1 MEATPRYQPQRH
13 GHPPTLRSQC
23 WWRPKSASASVPSR
37 VAPCFVKVCTT
48 RPIEDEHPLL
58 VAGTY
63 VLARVF
69 VVVLF
74 KEDLIE
80 QGNYVPRRASL
91 TCKRRVV
98 LQSCMVISP
107 RKKGVDTEFCNLHTH
122 DGCCTFFT
130 VS

>member
-80 QGNYVPRRASL
+80 RGELCPPPGITNLQAPSGPTELYGDFAKE
-91 TCKRRVV
+91 KRRGHRI
-98 LQSCMVISP
+98 LQSP
-107 RKKGVDTEFCNLHTH
+107 HT
-122 DGCCTFFT
+122 
-130 VS
+130 